1 MNPMLKRLD
10 QVAKD
15 PLDPALGVTYSKRAT
30 AQREVPL

>member
-30 AQREVPL
+30 AQR